1 MQVAAHEGRQ
11 RLTGWR
17 GRKIRFGSVRWLSIV
32 CAFLGWQFLSMY
44 NAANH
49 LFNPVFLPSPVMVL
63 TAAGDLYRTGEL
75 FQHISQSAVRLLLGF
90 CLGTVGAVFM
100 GIFVGR
106 SKLLEDIISPLVDLI
121 GPIPPFALLPIFI
134 IWFGVGELPKLL
146 FIAYATFLPI
156 MAQTIEG
163 IKSVNPLLI
172 RSAFSLGANEAQVF
186 RRVILKSALPQIFL
200 AMRLSLALSFSALV
214 VAEMIGADAGL
225 GYLIIDSRNF
235 FRMANMFLAAS
246 LIGVEYTLFSLILS
260 KLETALFR
268 WRKTGLA
275 AALER

>member
-1 MQVAAHEGRQ
+1 
-11 RLTGWR
+11 
-17 GRKIRFGSVRWLSIV
+17 
-32 CAFLGWQFLSMY
+32 MY
-44 NAANH
+44 NAAHH

-63 TAAGDLYRTGEL
+63 NAARDLYRTGEL
-75 FQHISQSAVRLLLGF
+75 FQHVSQSAIRLLLGF
-90 CLGTVGAVFM
+90 SLGTVGAVFA
-100 GIFVGR
+100 GIFIGR
-106 SKLLEDIISPLVDLI
+106 SRFLESVISPLIDLI

-134 IWFGVGELPKLL
+134 IWFGVGEMPKLL

-156 MAQTIEG
+156 MAQTVEG
-163 IKSVNPLLI
+163 IKSVNPLLV

-260 KLETALFR
+260 KLEKRLFR
-268 WRKTGLA
+268 WRKTGLT